1 MRTIIVGSGAAGLT
15 TASTIRRY
23 DKDMEIVVITKDKH
37 IAYSPCAIPYAICN
51 EIPSFE
57 DIIMHTPEDYKK
69 DRNIDV
75 ITESE
80 VLDVDSENNKIIYKD
95 KENNEVE
102 LTYDYLVLATGGTP
116 FVPPIEGANL
126 KGVFKLRTLEDGKK
140 IKSYAENSEKAI
152 VAGAGAIGLET
163 AYALK
168 ELGLDVIVVEMA
180 PQILPRA
187 LDIDMAKIVMKYL
200 EEDVGIKFILE
211 KPLGKITGDAEGR
224 VNGAIIDGNHYEC
237 DMVIMATGVRPN
249 IELAKKAGCE
259 IGRWAIKVNE
269 KMQTSIPNIYAVGD
283 CVEVVDLITKQITLS
298 PFGTTAV
305 RQGKVAGK
313 NIVGI
318 ESKFNPVLNAM
329 VSKIG
334 DIEMAGTGLSELGA
348 HQDRLDVIIGKSKAL
363 TRARYYPGGKLINV
377 KLICDMNKNIVG
389 CQIVG
394 GERVA
399 ERVDAVSI
407 GIVKNM
413 TCDELANM
421 EFCYAPPVSM
431 VIDPLALA
439 AENACDKFK
448 KIEEKNKQ

>member
-1 MRTIIVGSGAAGLT
+1 MRVVIIGSGAAGLT
-15 TASTIRRY
+15 TASTIRKY
-23 DKDMEIVVITKDKH
+23 NKEMDIIVITKEKH
-37 IAYSPCAIPYAICN
+37 IAYSPCAIPYVICN

-57 DIIMHTPEDYKK
+57 DIVMHTPEEYKK
-69 DRNIDV
+69 DRNINV

-80 VLDVDSENNKIIYKD
+80 VLDIDSKNNKIIYKD
-95 KENNEVE
+95 KGNNKIG
-102 LTYDYLVLATGGTP
+102 LTYDYLVLATGGSP
-116 FVPPIEGANL
+116 FVPPIEGADL
-126 KGVFKLRTLEDGKK
+126 EGVFKLRTIEDGMK
-140 IKSYAENSEKAI
+140 IKEYAENSKSAI

-168 ELGLDVIVVEMA
+168 KLGLDVIVVEMA

-200 EEDVGIKFILE
+200 EDAGIKFILE
-211 KPLGKITGDAEGR
+211 KPLGKIVGDEDGK
-224 VNGAIIDGNHYEC
+224 VSGAVIDGDLYNC

-249 IELAKKAGCE
+249 TELAKKAGCE

-318 ESKFNPVLNAM
+318 DAKFNPVLNAM

-334 DIEMAGTGLSELGA
+334 DIEIAGTGMSELGA
-348 HQDRLDVIIGKSKAL
+348 HQNRLDVIVGRARAL
-363 TRARYYPGGKLINV
+363 TRARYYPGGKLIDI

-399 ERVDAVSI
+399 ERVDAMSI
-407 GIVKNM
+407 AIAKNM

-448 KIEEKNKQ
+448 KMEKNE